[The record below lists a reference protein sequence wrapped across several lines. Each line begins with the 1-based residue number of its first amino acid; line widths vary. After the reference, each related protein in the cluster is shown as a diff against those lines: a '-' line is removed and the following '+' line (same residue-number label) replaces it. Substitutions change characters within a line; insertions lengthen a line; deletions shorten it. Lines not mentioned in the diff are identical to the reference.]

1 MILYIQKA
9 CLISALLPFVL
20 HTLHPPVQSMSKKTK
35 TKNDSAEKKPER
47 LSLRRVLQNNLFMLG
62 MIRRAA
68 PAYIFIDVIL
78 DLLWSVI
85 EFFSG
90 SFLLKVVVDHL
101 GEGGDPA
108 TLAWF
113 IVGMFLIHVTVFFA
127 QQIFWQ
133 IYAPISQRRLSL
145 AIKKAL
151 YTQMRAVEL
160 SCYENPAYY
169 EKYVKAM
176 NEAEDRA
183 FNVLWSLERL
193 FGQVFS
199 LTANSLLLWS
209 IDPLLI
215 LFALIPFAVGFI
227 RKARNKI
234 AFKENND
241 IQKLAWKANYIQR
254 GFYLQDYA
262 KEMRLTGMSD
272 KLLGDLDETTVEVE
286 KIKRRYGIRT
296 AALDYTCRVSHE
308 VVTILGACLYAVHA
322 TLVRGTIGVGD
333 CIVVL
338 NSIGSV
344 SGYLQGLV
352 TNLVSFHEHAL
363 YIENLRS
370 FLDYEPKI
378 KENPDG
384 ILARGGTI
392 EVKGLR
398 YRYDGAETD
407 TLRDI
412 TLRIAPGE
420 KIALVGQNGSGKS
433 TFVKLLLHLY
443 EPTGGEITM
452 DGVPMNDHTLHS
464 WRDTFK
470 PVFQDYRTF
479 ALSVAENILM
489 RPMRTDPEGEA
500 ADRALVEHALRES
513 GAYDRVMKMPHGMDT
528 VLTREFDDKGEVLS
542 GGEAQKIALS
552 RVFAS
557 DSPVVILDEPTS
569 ALDPVAEYQL
579 FENMMQA
586 CADRAVVFISHRL
599 SSAVPADRVYLF
611 EEGRI
616 VESGTHKELMER
628 GGHYADMFHKQAES
642 YRATDAET
650 REEVRA

>member
-1 MILYIQKA
+1 
-9 CLISALLPFVL
+9 
-20 HTLHPPVQSMSKKTK
+20 MSKKTK
-35 TKNDSAEKKPER
+35 TKKGSAEKKPER

-68 PAYIFIDVIL
+68 PAYMIIDVIL
-78 DLLWSVI
+78 DLSWSVI

-101 GEGGDPA
+101 GENGDPMI
-108 TLAWF
+108 LAWF
-113 IVGMFLIHVTVFFA
+113 ILGMFAIHITVFFA
-127 QQIFWQ
+127 QQAFWQ
-133 IYAPISQRRLSL
+133 IYAPISQRKLTL
-145 AIKKAL
+145 AIKTAL
-151 YTQMRAVEL
+151 YTQMRRVEL

-199 LTANSLLLWS
+199 LIANALLLWS
-209 IDPLLI
+209 IDPILM

-227 RKARNKI
+227 RGKRNKI

-272 KLLGDLDETTVEVE
+272 KLLNDLDETTVEIE
-286 KIKRRYGIRT
+286 RIKRRYGLRT
-296 AALDYTCRVSHE
+296 AALDYTARISHE

-322 TLVRGTIGVGD
+322 TLVRGTVGVGD

-378 KENPDG
+378 KPNLEG
-384 ILARGGTI
+384 TVAHGGTI

-398 YRYDGAETD
+398 YRYEGAETD
-407 TLRDI
+407 TLHDI
-412 TLRIAPGE
+412 NLRIAPGE

-443 EPTGGEITM
+443 EPTGGQIAM
-452 DGVPMNDHTLHS
+452 DGISMGDYTLQS

-489 RPMRTDPEGEA
+489 RPLRTDPEGEA
-500 ADRALVEHALRES
+500 ADRARVETALRES

-528 VLTREFDDKGEVLS
+528 MLTREFDDKGEVLS

-611 EEGRI
+611 ENGRI
-616 VESGTHKELMER
+616 VESGTHRELMER
-628 GGHYADMFHKQAES
+628 GGLYADMFHKQAES
-642 YRATDAET
+642 YRETEAEAEA
-650 REEVRA
+650 REEVGA

>member
-1 MILYIQKA
+1 
-9 CLISALLPFVL
+9 
-20 HTLHPPVQSMSKKTK
+20 MSKKK
-35 TKNDSAEKKPER
+35 KLKNSDEKKPEK
-47 LSLRRVLQNNLFMLG
+47 LPLRRVLQNNLFMLG

-113 IVGMFLIHVTVFFA
+113 IGGMFVIHITVFFA
-127 QQIFWQ
+127 QQAFWQ
-133 IYAPISQRRLSL
+133 IYAPISQRKLSM
-145 AIKKAL
+145 AIRTAL

-160 SCYENPAYY
+160 SCYEDPAYY

-183 FNVLWSLERL
+183 FNVLWALERL

-199 LTANSLLLWS
+199 LIANALLLWS
-209 IDPLLI
+209 IDPILM
-215 LFALIPFAVGFI
+215 LFALIPFGVGFI
-227 RKARNKI
+227 RKKRNKI
-234 AFKENND
+234 AFKENED

-272 KLLGDLDETTVEVE
+272 KLLRDLDETTVEVE
-286 KIKRRYGIRT
+286 RIKRKYGIRN
-296 AALDYTCRVSHE
+296 AALDYVCRISHE
-308 VVTILGACLYAVHA
+308 VVTVLGACLYAVYA
-322 TLVRGTIGVGD
+322 TLVRGTVGVGD

-378 KENPDG
+378 KANPSG
-384 ILARGGTI
+384 IVARGGEI
-392 EVKGLR
+392 MVENVK
-398 YRYDGAETD
+398 YRYGGAETD
-407 TLRDI
+407 TLHGVS
-412 TLRIAPGE
+412 LRIAPGE

-443 EPTGGEITM
+443 EPSEGSITM
-452 DGVPMNDHTLHS
+452 DGVPMNDHTLAS
-464 WRDTFK
+464 WRGVFK
-470 PVFQDYRTF
+470 PVFQDYSTF
-479 ALSVAENILM
+479 ALSVAENILT
-489 RPMRTDPEGEA
+489 RPMRKDPEGEA
-500 ADRALVEHALRES
+500 ADRALVENALRQS

-528 VLTREFDDKGEVLS
+528 MLTREFDDKGEVLS
-542 GGEAQKIALS
+542 GGEAQKIALA

-579 FENMMQA
+579 FENMMAA
-586 CADRAVVFISHRL
+586 CRDRAVVFISHRL
-599 SSAVPADRVYLF
+599 SSAVLADRVYLF

-616 VESGTHKELMER
+616 TESGTHRALMEQD
-628 GGHYADMFHKQAES
+628 GHYADMFRKQAES
-642 YRATDAET
+642 YRETEAEK
-650 REEVRA
+650 EVRA

>member
-1 MILYIQKA
+1 
-9 CLISALLPFVL
+9 
-20 HTLHPPVQSMSKKTK
+20 MSTKKK
-35 TKNDSAEKKPER
+35 RKNIKNTEKKPDK
-47 LSLRRVLQNNLFMLG
+47 LPFRRVLQNNRYMLG

-68 PAYIFIDVIL
+68 PAYIVIDVIL

-101 GEGGDPA
+101 GEGGDPM
-108 TLAWF
+108 TLTWF
-113 IVGMFLIHVTVFFA
+113 ILGMFAIHITVFFA
-127 QQIFWQ
+127 QQAFWQ
-133 IYAPISQRRLSL
+133 IYAPISQRKLSM
-145 AIKKAL
+145 AIRTAL
-151 YTQMRAVEL
+151 YTQMRSVEL
-160 SCYENPAYY
+160 SCYENPEYY

-183 FNVLWSLERL
+183 FNVLWALERL

-199 LTANSLLLWS
+199 LIANALLLWS
-209 IDPLLI
+209 IDPILM
-215 LFALIPFAVGFI
+215 LFALIPFGVGFI
-227 RKARNKI
+227 RKKRNKI
-234 AFKENND
+234 AFKENED

-272 KLLGDLDETTVEVE
+272 KLLRDLDEATVEVE
-286 KIKRRYGIRT
+286 RIKRKYGIRN
-296 AALDYTCRVSHE
+296 AALDYVCRISHE
-308 VVTILGACLYAVHA
+308 VVTVLGACLYAVYA
-322 TLVRGTIGVGD
+322 TLVRGTVGVGD

-378 KENPDG
+378 KANPSG
-384 ILARGGTI
+384 IVARGGEI
-392 EVKGLR
+392 VVENVK
-398 YRYDGAETD
+398 YRYEGAETD
-407 TLRDI
+407 TLHGVS
-412 TLRIAPGE
+412 LRIAPGE

-443 EPTGGEITM
+443 EPSEGSITM
-452 DGVPMNDHTLHS
+452 DGVPMNDHTLAS
-464 WRDTFK
+464 WRGVFK
-470 PVFQDYRTF
+470 PVFQDYSIF
-479 ALSVAENILM
+479 ALSVAENILT
-489 RPMRTDPEGEA
+489 RPMRKDPEGEA
-500 ADRALVEHALRES
+500 ADRALVENALRQS

-528 VLTREFDDKGEVLS
+528 MLTREFDDKGEVLS

-557 DSPVVILDEPTS
+557 DAPVVILDEPTS
-569 ALDPVAEYQL
+569 ALDPVAEYRL

-611 EEGRI
+611 EEGRV
-616 VESGTHKELMER
+616 VESGTHRELMEQ

-642 YRATDAET
+642 YRATDTDAET

>member
-1 MILYIQKA
+1 
-9 CLISALLPFVL
+9 
-20 HTLHPPVQSMSKKTK
+20 MSKKTK
-35 TKNDSAEKKPER
+35 KNPTEKKPER
-47 LSLRRVLQNNLFMLG
+47 LSLRRVLQNNLYMLG

-101 GEGGDPA
+101 GEGGDPM
-108 TLAWF
+108 TLTWF
-113 IVGMFLIHVTVFFA
+113 ILGMFAIHITVFFA
-127 QQIFWQ
+127 QQAFWQ
-133 IYAPISQRRLSL
+133 IYAPISQRKLSM
-145 AIKKAL
+145 AIRTAL

-199 LTANSLLLWS
+199 LIANALLLWS
-209 IDPLLI
+209 IDPILM
-215 LFALIPFAVGFI
+215 LFALIPFGVGFI
-227 RKARNKI
+227 RKKRNKI
-234 AFKENND
+234 AFKENED

-272 KLLGDLDETTVEVE
+272 KLLSDLDETTVAVE
-286 KIKRRYGIRT
+286 RIKRKYGIRN
-296 AALDYTCRVSHE
+296 AALDYICRISHE
-308 VVTILGACLYAVHA
+308 VVTVLGACLYAVYA
-322 TLVRGTIGVGD
+322 TLVQGTVGVGD

-363 YIENLRS
+363 YIQNLRS
-370 FLDYEPKI
+370 FLEYEPKI
-378 KENPDG
+378 KANPEG
-384 ILARGGTI
+384 VVAGGGEI
-392 EVKGLR
+392 VVEGVK
-398 YRYDGAETD
+398 YRYGGAETD
-407 TLRDI
+407 TLHSVS
-412 TLRIAPGE
+412 LRIAPGE

-443 EPTGGEITM
+443 EPSEGSITM
-452 DGVPMNDHTLHS
+452 DGVPMNDHTLAS
-464 WRDTFK
+464 WRGVFK
-470 PVFQDYRTF
+470 PVFQDYSIF

-489 RPMRTDPEGEA
+489 RPMRKDPEGEA
-500 ADRALVEHALRES
+500 ADRALVENALRQS

-528 VLTREFDDKGEVLS
+528 MLTREFDDKGEVLS

-557 DSPVVILDEPTS
+557 DAPVVILDEPTS

-611 EEGRI
+611 EEGRV
-616 VESGTHKELMER
+616 VESGTHRELMER

>member
-1 MILYIQKA
+1 
-9 CLISALLPFVL
+9 
-20 HTLHPPVQSMSKKTK
+20 MSTKKK
-35 TKNDSAEKKPER
+35 RKNKKNTEKKPDK
-47 LSLRRVLQNNLFMLG
+47 LPFRRVLQNNRYMLG

-68 PAYIFIDVIL
+68 PAYIVIDVIL

-101 GEGGDPA
+101 GEGGDPM
-108 TLAWF
+108 TLTWF
-113 IVGMFLIHVTVFFA
+113 ILGMFAIHIMVFFA
-127 QQIFWQ
+127 QQAFWQ
-133 IYAPISQRRLSL
+133 IYAPISQRKLSM
-145 AIKKAL
+145 AIRTAL

-183 FNVLWSLERL
+183 FNVLWALERL

-199 LTANSLLLWS
+199 LIANALLLWS
-209 IDPLLI
+209 IDPILM
-215 LFALIPFAVGFI
+215 LFALIPFGVGFI
-227 RKARNKI
+227 RKKRNKI
-234 AFKENND
+234 AFKENED

-272 KLLGDLDETTVEVE
+272 KLLRDLDEATVEVE
-286 KIKRRYGIRT
+286 RIKRKYGIRN
-296 AALDYTCRVSHE
+296 AALDYVCRISHE
-308 VVTILGACLYAVHA
+308 VVTVLGACLYAVYA
-322 TLVRGTIGVGD
+322 TLVRGTVGVGD

-378 KENPDG
+378 KANPSG
-384 ILARGGTI
+384 IVARGGEI
-392 EVKGLR
+392 VVEGVK
-398 YRYDGAETD
+398 YRYGGAETD
-407 TLRDI
+407 TLHSVS
-412 TLRIAPGE
+412 LRIAPGE

-443 EPTGGEITM
+443 EPSEGSMTM
-452 DGVPMNDHTLHS
+452 DGIPMNDHTLAS
-464 WRDTFK
+464 WRGVFK
-470 PVFQDYRTF
+470 PVFQDYSTF
-479 ALSVAENILM
+479 ALSVAENILT
-489 RPMRTDPEGEA
+489 RPMRKDPEGEA
-500 ADRALVEHALRES
+500 ADRALVENALRQS

-528 VLTREFDDKGEVLS
+528 MLTREFDDKGEVLS
-542 GGEAQKIALS
+542 GGEAQKIALA

-579 FENMMQA
+579 FENMMEA
-586 CADRAVVFISHRL
+586 CRDRAVVFISHRL
-599 SSAVPADRVYLF
+599 SSAVLADRVYLF
-611 EEGRI
+611 EEGRMT
-616 VESGTHKELMER
+616 ESGTHRELMEQ
-628 GGHYADMFHKQAES
+628 GGHYADMFRKQAES
-642 YRATDAET
+642 YRETEAEK
-650 REEVRA
+650 EVRA

>member
-1 MILYIQKA
+1 M
-9 CLISALLPFVL
+9 
-20 HTLHPPVQSMSKKTK
+20 MSKKTK
-35 TKNDSAEKKPER
+35 KKPTEKKPDK

-68 PAYIFIDVIL
+68 PAYIVIDVIL

-101 GEGGDPA
+101 GEGGDPM
-108 TLAWF
+108 TLTWF
-113 IVGMFLIHVTVFFA
+113 ILGMFAIHITVFFA
-127 QQIFWQ
+127 QQAFWQ
-133 IYAPISQRRLSL
+133 IYAPISQRKLSM
-145 AIKKAL
+145 AIRTAL

-199 LTANSLLLWS
+199 LIANALLLWS
-209 IDPLLI
+209 IDPILM
-215 LFALIPFAVGFI
+215 LFALIPFGVGFI
-227 RKARNKI
+227 RKKRNKI
-234 AFKENND
+234 AFKENED

-272 KLLGDLDETTVEVE
+272 KLLSDLDETTVAVE
-286 KIKRRYGIRT
+286 RIKRKYGIRN
-296 AALDYTCRVSHE
+296 AALDYICRISHE
-308 VVTILGACLYAVHA
+308 VVTVLGACLYAVYA
-322 TLVRGTIGVGD
+322 TLVQGTVGVGD

-378 KENPDG
+378 KENPEG
-384 ILARGGTI
+384 IVARGGEI
-392 EVKGLR
+392 VVENVK
-398 YRYDGAETD
+398 YRYEGAETD
-407 TLRDI
+407 TLHGVS
-412 TLRIAPGE
+412 LRIAPGE

-443 EPTGGEITM
+443 EPSEGGITM
-452 DGVPMNDHTLHS
+452 DGVPMNDHTLAS
-464 WRDTFK
+464 WRGVFK
-470 PVFQDYRTF
+470 PVFQDYSAF
-479 ALSVAENILM
+479 ALSVAENILT
-489 RPMRTDPEGEA
+489 RPMRKDPEGEA
-500 ADRALVEHALRES
+500 ADRALVENALRQS

-528 VLTREFDDKGEVLS
+528 MLTREFDDKGEVLS

-557 DSPVVILDEPTS
+557 DAPVVILDEPTS

-579 FENMMQA
+579 FENMMKA

-611 EEGRI
+611 EEGRV
-616 VESGTHKELMER
+616 VESGTHRELMER

-642 YRATDAET
+642 YRATDTET

>member
-1 MILYIQKA
+1 
-9 CLISALLPFVL
+9 
-20 HTLHPPVQSMSKKTK
+20 MSKKK
-35 TKNDSAEKKPER
+35 KQKHSDEKKPER

-62 MIRRAA
+62 LIRKAA
-68 PAYIFIDVIL
+68 PSYIVIDVVL

-101 GEGGDPA
+101 GDGGDPA

-113 IVGMFLIHVTVFFA
+113 IGGMFVIHVTVFFA
-127 QQIFWQ
+127 QQAFWQ
-133 IYAPISQRRLSL
+133 IYAPISQRKLSM
-145 AIKKAL
+145 AIRTAL

-160 SCYENPAYY
+160 SCYENPEYY

-193 FGQVFS
+193 FGQIFS
-199 LTANSLLLWS
+199 LIANALLLWS
-209 IDPLLI
+209 IDPLLM
-215 LFALIPFAVGFI
+215 LFALIPFGVGFI
-227 RKARNKI
+227 RKKRNKI
-234 AFKENND
+234 AFRENED

-254 GFYLQDYA
+254 GFYLRDYA
-262 KEMRLTGMSD
+262 KEIRLTGMSD
-272 KLLGDLDETTVEVE
+272 KLLSDLDETTVAVE
-286 KIKRRYGIRT
+286 RIKRKYGLRT
-296 AALDYTCRVSHE
+296 AALDYTARISHE
-308 VVTILGACLYAVHA
+308 VVTVLGACLYAVYA
-322 TLVRGTIGVGD
+322 TLVRGTVGVGD

-338 NSIGSV
+338 NSVGSV

-363 YIENLRS
+363 YIQNLRS

-378 KENPDG
+378 KANPDG
-384 ILARGGTI
+384 VIATGGEILV
-392 EVKGLR
+392 EHVC
-398 YRYDGAETD
+398 YRYEGAETD
-407 TLRDI
+407 TLHDVS
-412 TLRIAPGE
+412 LRIAPGE

-443 EPTGGEITM
+443 EPAEGSITM
-452 DGVPMNDHTLHS
+452 NGVPMAEHELAS
-464 WRDTFK
+464 WRGAFK
-470 PVFQDYRTF
+470 PVFQDYSTF

-489 RPMRTDPEGEA
+489 RPMRKDPEGEA
-500 ADRALVEHALRES
+500 ADRALVENALRES
-513 GAYDRVMKMPHGMDT
+513 GAYERVMKMPRGMDT
-528 VLTREFDDKGEVLS
+528 MLTREFDDKGEVLS

-569 ALDPVAEYQL
+569 ALDPVAEYRL
-579 FENMMQA
+579 FENMMEA
-586 CADRAVVFISHRL
+586 CRHRTVVFISHRL
-599 SSAVPADRVYLF
+599 SSAVPADRIYLF
-611 EEGRI
+611 EDGRI
-616 VESGTHKELMER
+616 SESGTHKELMER

-642 YRATDAET
+642 YRESHAEA

>member
-1 MILYIQKA
+1 
-9 CLISALLPFVL
+9 
-20 HTLHPPVQSMSKKTK
+20 MSKKTK
-35 TKNDSAEKKPER
+35 TKKNPAEKKPER
-47 LSLRRVLQNNLFMLG
+47 LSLRRVLQNNLYMLG

-68 PAYIFIDVIL
+68 PAYIFIDIIL
-78 DLLWSVI
+78 DLSWSVI

-101 GEGGDPA
+101 GEGGDPM
-108 TLAWF
+108 TLTWF
-113 IVGMFLIHVTVFFA
+113 ILGMFAIHITVFFA
-127 QQIFWQ
+127 QQAFWQ
-133 IYAPISQRRLSL
+133 IYAPISQRKLSM
-145 AIKKAL
+145 AIRTAL

-160 SCYENPAYY
+160 SCYEDPAYY

-199 LTANSLLLWS
+199 LIANALLLWS
-209 IDPLLI
+209 IDPILM
-215 LFALIPFAVGFI
+215 LFALIPFGVGFI
-227 RKARNKI
+227 RKKRNKI
-234 AFKENND
+234 AFKENED

-272 KLLGDLDETTVEVE
+272 KLLSDLDETTVAVE
-286 KIKRRYGIRT
+286 RIKRKYGIRN
-296 AALDYTCRVSHE
+296 AALDYICRISHE
-308 VVTILGACLYAVHA
+308 VVTVLGACLYAVYA
-322 TLVRGTIGVGD
+322 TLVQGTVGVGD

-363 YIENLRS
+363 YIQNLRS
-370 FLDYEPKI
+370 FLEYEPKI
-378 KENPDG
+378 KANPEGVVAGGGEIVVEN
-384 ILARGGTI
+384 
-392 EVKGLR
+392 VK
-398 YRYDGAETD
+398 YRYGGAETD
-407 TLRDI
+407 TLHGVS
-412 TLRIAPGE
+412 LRIAPGE

-443 EPTGGEITM
+443 EPSEGSITM
-452 DGVPMNDHTLHS
+452 DGVPMNDHTLAS
-464 WRDTFK
+464 WRGVFK
-470 PVFQDYRTF
+470 PVFQDYSIF
-479 ALSVAENILM
+479 ALSVAENILT
-489 RPMRTDPEGEA
+489 RPMRKDPEGEA
-500 ADRALVEHALRES
+500 ADRAVVENALKQS

-557 DSPVVILDEPTS
+557 DAPVVILDEPTS

-611 EEGRI
+611 EEGRV
-616 VESGTHKELMER
+616 VESGTHRELMER

>member
-1 MILYIQKA
+1 
-9 CLISALLPFVL
+9 
-20 HTLHPPVQSMSKKTK
+20 MSTKKK
-35 TKNDSAEKKPER
+35 RKNKKNTEKKPDK
-47 LSLRRVLQNNLFMLG
+47 LSFRRVLQNNLFMLG

-68 PAYIFIDVIL
+68 PAYIFIDVFL

-101 GEGGDPA
+101 GEGGDPM
-108 TLAWF
+108 TLTWF
-113 IVGMFLIHVTVFFA
+113 ILGMFAIHITVFFA
-127 QQIFWQ
+127 QQAFWQ
-133 IYAPISQRRLSL
+133 IYAPISQRKLSMT
-145 AIKKAL
+145 IRTVL

-160 SCYENPAYY
+160 SCYEDPAYY

-183 FNVLWSLERL
+183 FNVLWALERL

-199 LTANSLLLWS
+199 LIANALLLWS
-209 IDPLLI
+209 IDPILV
-215 LFALIPFAVGFI
+215 LFALIPFGVGFI
-227 RKARNKI
+227 RKKRNKI
-234 AFKENND
+234 AFKENED

-272 KLLGDLDETTVEVE
+272 KLLRDLDETTVEVE
-286 KIKRRYGIRT
+286 RVKRKYGIRN
-296 AALDYTCRVSHE
+296 AALDYVCRISHE
-308 VVTILGACLYAVHA
+308 VVTVLGACLYAVYA
-322 TLVRGTIGVGD
+322 TLVQGTVGVGD

-378 KENPDG
+378 KENPEG
-384 ILARGGTI
+384 IVARGGEI
-392 EVKGLR
+392 VVEGVK
-398 YRYDGAETD
+398 YRYGGAETD
-407 TLRDI
+407 TLHSVS
-412 TLRIAPGE
+412 LRIAPGE

-443 EPTGGEITM
+443 EPSEGSITM
-452 DGVPMNDHTLHS
+452 DGVPMNDHTLAS
-464 WRDTFK
+464 WRGVFK
-470 PVFQDYRTF
+470 PVFQDYSTF
-479 ALSVAENILM
+479 ALSVAENILT
-489 RPMRTDPEGEA
+489 RPMRKDPEGEA
-500 ADRALVEHALRES
+500 ADRALVENALRQS

-528 VLTREFDDKGEVLS
+528 MLTREFDDKGEVLS
-542 GGEAQKIALS
+542 GGEAQKIALA

-579 FENMMQA
+579 FENMMAA
-586 CADRAVVFISHRL
+586 CRDRAVVFISHRL
-599 SSAVPADRVYLF
+599 SSAVLADRVYLF

-616 VESGTHKELMER
+616 TESGTHRALMEQD
-628 GGHYADMFHKQAES
+628 GHYADMFRKQAES
-642 YRATDAET
+642 YRETEAEK
-650 REEVRA
+650 EVRA

>member
-1 MILYIQKA
+1 
-9 CLISALLPFVL
+9 
-20 HTLHPPVQSMSKKTK
+20 MSKKIK
-35 TKNDSAEKKPER
+35 KNPTEKKPDK
-47 LSLRRVLQNNLFMLG
+47 LSLRRVLQNNLYMLG

-68 PAYIFIDVIL
+68 PAYIFIDIIL
-78 DLLWSVI
+78 DLSWSVI

-101 GEGGDPA
+101 GEGGDPM
-108 TLAWF
+108 TLTWF
-113 IVGMFLIHVTVFFA
+113 ILGMFAIHITVFFA
-127 QQIFWQ
+127 QQAFWQ
-133 IYAPISQRRLSL
+133 IYAPISQRKLSM
-145 AIKKAL
+145 AIRTAL

-160 SCYENPAYY
+160 SCYEDPAYY

-199 LTANSLLLWS
+199 LIANALLLWS
-209 IDPLLI
+209 IDPILM
-215 LFALIPFAVGFI
+215 LFALIPFGVGFI
-227 RKARNKI
+227 RKKRNKI
-234 AFKENND
+234 AFKENED

-272 KLLGDLDETTVEVE
+272 KLLSDLDETTVAVE
-286 KIKRRYGIRT
+286 RIKRKYGIRN
-296 AALDYTCRVSHE
+296 AALDYICRISHE
-308 VVTILGACLYAVHA
+308 VVTVLGACLYAVYA
-322 TLVRGTIGVGD
+322 TLVQGTVGVGD

-363 YIENLRS
+363 YIQNLRS
-370 FLDYEPKI
+370 FLEYEPKI
-378 KENPDG
+378 KANPEGVVAGGGEIVVEN
-384 ILARGGTI
+384 
-392 EVKGLR
+392 VK
-398 YRYDGAETD
+398 YRYGGAETD
-407 TLRDI
+407 TLHGVS
-412 TLRIAPGE
+412 LRIAPGE

-443 EPTGGEITM
+443 EPSEGSITM
-452 DGVPMNDHTLHS
+452 DGVPMNDHTLAS
-464 WRDTFK
+464 WRGVFK
-470 PVFQDYRTF
+470 PVFQDYSIF
-479 ALSVAENILM
+479 ALSVAENILT
-489 RPMRTDPEGEA
+489 RPMRRDPEGEA
-500 ADRALVEHALRES
+500 ADRAVVENALKQS

-557 DSPVVILDEPTS
+557 DAPVVILDEPTS

-611 EEGRI
+611 EEGRV
-616 VESGTHKELMER
+616 VESGTHRELMER

>member
-1 MILYIQKA
+1 
-9 CLISALLPFVL
+9 
-20 HTLHPPVQSMSKKTK
+20 MSKKTK
-35 TKNDSAEKKPER
+35 TKKGSAEKKPER

-68 PAYIFIDVIL
+68 PAYMIIDVIL
-78 DLLWSVI
+78 DLSWSVI

-101 GEGGDPA
+101 GENGDPM

-113 IVGMFLIHVTVFFA
+113 ILGMFAIHITVFFA
-127 QQIFWQ
+127 QQAFWQ
-133 IYAPISQRRLSL
+133 IYAPISQRKLTL
-145 AIKKAL
+145 AIKTAL
-151 YTQMRAVEL
+151 YTQMRRVEL

-199 LTANSLLLWS
+199 LIANALLLWS
-209 IDPLLI
+209 IDPILM

-227 RKARNKI
+227 RGKRNKI

-272 KLLGDLDETTVEVE
+272 KLLNDLDETTVEIE
-286 KIKRRYGIRT
+286 RIKRRYGLRT
-296 AALDYTCRVSHE
+296 AALDYTARISHE

-322 TLVRGTIGVGD
+322 TLVRGTVGVGD

-378 KENPDG
+378 KPNPEG
-384 ILARGGTI
+384 AVARGGTI

-398 YRYDGAETD
+398 YRYEGGETD
-407 TLRDI
+407 TLHDI

-443 EPTGGEITM
+443 EPTGGQIAM
-452 DGVPMNDHTLHS
+452 DGISMGDYTLQS

-489 RPMRTDPEGEA
+489 RPLRTDPEGEA
-500 ADRALVEHALRES
+500 ADRALVETALRES

-528 VLTREFDDKGEVLS
+528 MLTREFDDKGEVLS

-611 EEGRI
+611 ENGRI
-616 VESGTHKELMER
+616 VESGTHRELMER
-628 GGHYADMFHKQAES
+628 GGLYADMFHKQAES
-642 YRATDAET
+642 YRETEAEAEA

>member
-1 MILYIQKA
+1 
-9 CLISALLPFVL
+9 
-20 HTLHPPVQSMSKKTK
+20 MSTKKK
-35 TKNDSAEKKPER
+35 RKNKKNTEKKPDK
-47 LSLRRVLQNNLFMLG
+47 LSFRRVLRNNLFMLG

-68 PAYIFIDVIL
+68 PAYIIIDVIL

-101 GEGGDPA
+101 GEGGDPM
-108 TLAWF
+108 TLTWF
-113 IVGMFLIHVTVFFA
+113 ILGMFAIHITVFFA
-127 QQIFWQ
+127 QQTFWQ
-133 IYAPISQRRLSL
+133 IYAPISQRKLSM
-145 AIKKAL
+145 AIRTAL

-160 SCYENPAYY
+160 SCYEDPAYY

-176 NEAEDRA
+176 NEAENRA
-183 FNVLWSLERL
+183 FNVLWALERL

-199 LTANSLLLWS
+199 LIANALLLWS
-209 IDPLLI
+209 IDPILM
-215 LFALIPFAVGFI
+215 LFALIPFGVGFI
-227 RKARNKI
+227 RKKRNKI
-234 AFKENND
+234 AFKENED

-272 KLLGDLDETTVEVE
+272 KLLRDLDETTVEVE
-286 KIKRRYGIRT
+286 RVKRKYGIRN
-296 AALDYTCRVSHE
+296 AALDYVCRISHE
-308 VVTILGACLYAVHA
+308 VVTVLGACLYAVYA
-322 TLVRGTIGVGD
+322 TLVRGTVGVGD

-378 KENPDG
+378 KANPSG
-384 ILARGGTI
+384 IVARGGEI
-392 EVKGLR
+392 VVEGVK
-398 YRYDGAETD
+398 YRYGGAETD
-407 TLRDI
+407 TLHSI
-412 TLRIAPGE
+412 SLRIAPGE

-433 TFVKLLLHLY
+433 TFAKLLLHLY
-443 EPTGGEITM
+443 EPSEGSMTM
-452 DGVPMNDHTLHS
+452 DGIPMNDHTLAS
-464 WRDTFK
+464 WRGVFK
-470 PVFQDYRTF
+470 PVFQDYSTF
-479 ALSVAENILM
+479 ALSVAENILT
-489 RPMRTDPEGEA
+489 RPMRKDPKGEA
-500 ADRALVEHALRES
+500 ADRALVENALRQS

-528 VLTREFDDKGEVLS
+528 MLTREFDDKGEVLS
-542 GGEAQKIALS
+542 GGEAQKIALA

-557 DSPVVILDEPTS
+557 NSPVVILDEPTS

-579 FENMMQA
+579 FENMMKA

-599 SSAVPADRVYLF
+599 SSAVLADRVYLF

-616 VESGTHKELMER
+616 TESGTHRALMEQD
-628 GGHYADMFHKQAES
+628 GHYADMFRKQAES
-642 YRATDAET
+642 YRETEAEK
-650 REEVRA
+650 EVRA

>member
-1 MILYIQKA
+1 
-9 CLISALLPFVL
+9 
-20 HTLHPPVQSMSKKTK
+20 MSTKKK
-35 TKNDSAEKKPER
+35 RKNKKNTEKKPDK
-47 LSLRRVLQNNLFMLG
+47 LPFRRVLQNNRYMLG
-62 MIRRAA
+62 RIRRAA
-68 PAYIFIDVIL
+68 PAYIVIDVIL

-101 GEGGDPA
+101 GEGGDPM
-108 TLAWF
+108 TLTWF
-113 IVGMFLIHVTVFFA
+113 ILGMFAIHITVFFA
-127 QQIFWQ
+127 QQAFWQ
-133 IYAPISQRRLSL
+133 IYAPISQRKLSM
-145 AIKKAL
+145 AIRTAL
-151 YTQMRAVEL
+151 YDQMRSVEL
-160 SCYENPAYY
+160 SCYENPEYY

-176 NEAEDRA
+176 NEAEGRA

-199 LTANSLLLWS
+199 LIANALLLWS
-209 IDPLLI
+209 IDPILM
-215 LFALIPFAVGFI
+215 LFALIPFGVGFI
-227 RKARNKI
+227 RKKRNKI
-234 AFKENND
+234 AFKENED

-272 KLLGDLDETTVEVE
+272 KLLHDLDETTVEVE
-286 KIKRRYGIRT
+286 RIKRKYGIRN
-296 AALDYTCRVSHE
+296 AALDYICRISHE
-308 VVTILGACLYAVHA
+308 VVTVLGACLYAVYA
-322 TLVRGTIGVGD
+322 TLVRGTVGVGD

-378 KENPDG
+378 KANPSG
-384 ILARGGTI
+384 IVARGGEI
-392 EVKGLR
+392 VVENVK
-398 YRYDGAETD
+398 YRYGGAETD
-407 TLRDI
+407 TLHSVS
-412 TLRIAPGE
+412 LRIAPGE

-443 EPTGGEITM
+443 EPSEGSITM
-452 DGVPMNDHTLHS
+452 DGVPMNDHTLAS
-464 WRDTFK
+464 WRGVFK
-470 PVFQDYRTF
+470 PVFQDYSTF
-479 ALSVAENILM
+479 ALSVAENILT
-489 RPMRTDPEGEA
+489 RPMRKDPEGEA
-500 ADRALVEHALRES
+500 ADRALVENALRQS

-528 VLTREFDDKGEVLS
+528 MLTREFDDKGEVLS
-542 GGEAQKIALS
+542 GGEAQKIALA

-579 FENMMQA
+579 FENMMAA
-586 CADRAVVFISHRL
+586 CRDRAVVFISHRL
-599 SSAVPADRVYLF
+599 SSAVLADRVYLF

-616 VESGTHKELMER
+616 TESGTHRALMEQD
-628 GGHYADMFHKQAES
+628 GHYADMFRKQAES
-642 YRATDAET
+642 YRETEAEK
-650 REEVRA
+650 EVRA

>member
-1 MILYIQKA
+1 
-9 CLISALLPFVL
+9 
-20 HTLHPPVQSMSKKTK
+20 
-35 TKNDSAEKKPER
+35 
-47 LSLRRVLQNNLFMLG
+47 MLG
-62 MIRRAA
+62 LIRKAA
-68 PAYIFIDVIL
+68 PAYIVIEIIL

-101 GEGGDPA
+101 GEGASPVLLTVIILGM
-108 TLAWF
+108 LA
-113 IVGMFLIHVTVFFA
+113 IHATVFFA
-127 QQIFWQ
+127 QQAFWQ
-133 IYAPISQRRLSL
+133 IYAPISQRKLTM
-145 AIKKAL
+145 AIKKRL
-151 YTQMRAVEL
+151 YTQMQAVEL
-160 SCYENPAYY
+160 SCYEDPEYY

-176 NEAEDRA
+176 NEAEGRA

-199 LTANSLLLWS
+199 LIANSLLLWS
-209 IDPLLI
+209 IDPVLI
-215 LFALIPFAVGFI
+215 LFALIPFAAGFI
-227 RKARNKI
+227 RKVRNKV

-272 KLLGDLDETTVEVE
+272 KLLSDLDETTVEVE
-286 KIKRRYGIRT
+286 KVKKKYGVRT
-296 AALDYTCRVSHE
+296 AALDYICRVSHE
-308 VVTILGACLYAVHA
+308 VVTILGACLYAVYA
-322 TLVRGTIGVGD
+322 TLVQGSIGVGD

-338 NSIGSV
+338 NSVGSV

-370 FLDYEPKI
+370 FLEYEPQI

-384 ILARGGTI
+384 LTAG
-392 EVKGLR
+392 KGVIIAEGVC
-398 YRYDGAETD
+398 YRYKGAEKD
-407 TLRDI
+407 TLQGI
-412 TLRIAPGE
+412 SLRIAPGE

-443 EPTGGEITM
+443 EPSAGSITL
-452 DGVPMNDHTLHS
+452 DGHPMNDYALSS
-464 WRDTFK
+464 WRDSFE
-470 PVFQDYRTF
+470 PVFQDFRTF

-500 ADRALVEHALRES
+500 EDRATVERALRES

-528 VLTREFDDKGEVLS
+528 MLTREFDDKGEVLS
-542 GGEAQKIALS
+542 GGEAQKIALA
-552 RVFAS
+552 RVFAG

-579 FENMMQA
+579 FENMMEA
-586 CADRAVVFISHRL
+586 CKDRAVIFISHRL
-599 SSAVPADRVYLF
+599 SSAVLADRVYLF
-611 EEGRI
+611 EDGCV
-616 VESGTHKELMER
+616 VESGTHKELMEQN
-628 GGHYADMFHKQAES
+628 GHYADMFRKQAES
-642 YRATDAET
+642 YRADGADGHET
-650 REEVRA
+650 TRREEVTV

>member
-1 MILYIQKA
+1 
-9 CLISALLPFVL
+9 
-20 HTLHPPVQSMSKKTK
+20 MSTKKK
-35 TKNDSAEKKPER
+35 PKNKKNTEKKPDK
-47 LSLRRVLQNNLFMLG
+47 LPFRRVLQNNRYMLG
-62 MIRRAA
+62 IIRRAA
-68 PAYIFIDVIL
+68 PAYIVIDVIL

-113 IVGMFLIHVTVFFA
+113 IGGMFIIHISVFFA
-127 QQIFWQ
+127 QQAFWQ
-133 IYAPISQRRLSL
+133 IYAPISQRKLSM
-145 AIKKAL
+145 AIRTAL
-151 YTQMRAVEL
+151 YDQMRSVEL
-160 SCYENPAYY
+160 SCYENPEYY

-176 NEAEDRA
+176 NEAEGRA

-199 LTANSLLLWS
+199 LIANALLLWS
-209 IDPLLI
+209 IDPILI

-227 RKARNKI
+227 RKKRNKI
-234 AFKENND
+234 AFKENED

-272 KLLGDLDETTVEVE
+272 KLLSDLDGATVEIE
-286 KIKRRYGIRT
+286 KIKRKYGLRT
-296 AALDYTCRVSHE
+296 AALDYVCRISHE
-308 VVTILGACLYAVHA
+308 VVTVLGACLYAVYA
-322 TLVRGTIGVGD
+322 TLVRGTVGVGD

-378 KENPDG
+378 KANPSG
-384 ILARGGTI
+384 IVARGGEI
-392 EVKGLR
+392 VVEGVK
-398 YRYDGAETD
+398 YRYGGAETD
-407 TLRDI
+407 TLHSI
-412 TLRIAPGE
+412 SLRIAPGE

-443 EPTGGEITM
+443 EPSEGSVTM
-452 DGVPMNDHTLHS
+452 DGIPMNDHTLAS
-464 WRDTFK
+464 WRGVFK
-470 PVFQDYRTF
+470 PVFQDYSTF
-479 ALSVAENILM
+479 ALSVAENILT
-489 RPMRTDPEGEA
+489 RPMRKDPEGEA
-500 ADRALVEHALRES
+500 ADRALVENALRQS

-528 VLTREFDDKGEVLS
+528 MLTREFDDKGEVLS
-542 GGEAQKIALS
+542 GGEAQKIALA

-579 FENMMQA
+579 FENMMAA
-586 CADRAVVFISHRL
+586 CRDRAVVFISHRL
-599 SSAVPADRVYLF
+599 SSAVLADRVYLF

-616 VESGTHKELMER
+616 TESGTHRALMEQD
-628 GGHYADMFHKQAES
+628 GHYADMFRKQAES
-642 YRATDAET
+642 YRETEAEK
-650 REEVRA
+650 EVRA

>member
-1 MILYIQKA
+1 
-9 CLISALLPFVL
+9 
-20 HTLHPPVQSMSKKTK
+20 MSTKKK
-35 TKNDSAEKKPER
+35 RKNKKNTEKKPDK

-68 PAYIFIDVIL
+68 PAYIVIDVIL

-101 GEGGDPA
+101 GEGGDPM
-108 TLAWF
+108 TLTWF
-113 IVGMFLIHVTVFFA
+113 ILGMFAIHITVFFA
-127 QQIFWQ
+127 QQTFWQ
-133 IYAPISQRRLSL
+133 IYAPISQRKLSM
-145 AIKKAL
+145 AIRTAL

-199 LTANSLLLWS
+199 LIANALLLWS
-209 IDPLLI
+209 IDPILM
-215 LFALIPFAVGFI
+215 LFALIPFGVGFI
-227 RKARNKI
+227 RKKRNKI
-234 AFKENND
+234 AFKENED

-272 KLLGDLDETTVEVE
+272 KLLCDLDETTVEVE
-286 KIKRRYGIRT
+286 RVKRKYGIRN
-296 AALDYTCRVSHE
+296 AALDYICRISHE
-308 VVTILGACLYAVHA
+308 VVTVLGACLYAVYA
-322 TLVRGTIGVGD
+322 TLVQGTVGVGD

-378 KENPDG
+378 KENPEG
-384 ILARGGTI
+384 IVARGGEI
-392 EVKGLR
+392 VVENVK

-407 TLRDI
+407 TLHGVS
-412 TLRIAPGE
+412 LRIAPGE

-443 EPTGGEITM
+443 EPSEGSITM
-452 DGVPMNDHTLHS
+452 DGVPMNDHTLAS
-464 WRDTFK
+464 WRGVFK
-470 PVFQDYRTF
+470 PVFQDYSAF
-479 ALSVAENILM
+479 ALSVAENILT
-489 RPMRTDPEGEA
+489 RPMRKDPEGEA
-500 ADRALVEHALRES
+500 ADRALVENALRQS

-528 VLTREFDDKGEVLS
+528 MLTREFDDKGEVLS
-542 GGEAQKIALS
+542 GGEAQKIALA

-579 FENMMQA
+579 FENMMAA
-586 CADRAVVFISHRL
+586 CRDRAVVFISHRL

-611 EEGRI
+611 EEGRV
-616 VESGTHKELMER
+616 VESGTHRELMER
-628 GGHYADMFHKQAES
+628 GGHYADMFRKQAES
-642 YRATDAET
+642 YRATDTET

>member
-1 MILYIQKA
+1 
-9 CLISALLPFVL
+9 
-20 HTLHPPVQSMSKKTK
+20 MSKKTK
-35 TKNDSAEKKPER
+35 TKKNPTEKKPDK
-47 LSLRRVLQNNLFMLG
+47 LSFRRVLQNNLFMLG

-101 GEGGDPA
+101 GEGGDPM
-108 TLAWF
+108 TLTWF
-113 IVGMFLIHVTVFFA
+113 ILGMFAIHITVFFA
-127 QQIFWQ
+127 QQAFWQ
-133 IYAPISQRRLSL
+133 IYAPISQRKLSM
-145 AIKKAL
+145 AIRTAL

-160 SCYENPAYY
+160 SCYEDPAYY

-199 LTANSLLLWS
+199 LIANALLLWS
-209 IDPLLI
+209 IDPILM
-215 LFALIPFAVGFI
+215 LFALIPFGVGFI
-227 RKARNKI
+227 RKKRNKI
-234 AFKENND
+234 AFKENED

-254 GFYLQDYA
+254 GFYLQDFA

-272 KLLGDLDETTVEVE
+272 KLLSDLDETTVAVE
-286 KIKRRYGIRT
+286 RIKRKYGIRN
-296 AALDYTCRVSHE
+296 AALDYICRISHE
-308 VVTILGACLYAVHA
+308 VVTVLGACLYAVYA
-322 TLVRGTIGVGD
+322 TLVQGTVGVGD

-363 YIENLRS
+363 YIQNLRS
-370 FLDYEPKI
+370 FLEYEPKI
-378 KENPDG
+378 KANPEGVAAGGGEIVVEN
-384 ILARGGTI
+384 
-392 EVKGLR
+392 VK
-398 YRYDGAETD
+398 YRYGGAETD
-407 TLRDI
+407 TLHGVS
-412 TLRIAPGE
+412 LRIAPGE

-443 EPTGGEITM
+443 EPSEGSITM
-452 DGVPMNDHTLHS
+452 DGVPMNDHTLAS
-464 WRDTFK
+464 WRGVFK
-470 PVFQDYRTF
+470 PVFQDYSIF
-479 ALSVAENILM
+479 ALSVAENILT
-489 RPMRTDPEGEA
+489 RPMRKDPEGEA
-500 ADRALVEHALRES
+500 ADRAVVENALRQS

-557 DSPVVILDEPTS
+557 DAPVVILDEPTS
-569 ALDPVAEYQL
+569 ALDPVAEYRL

-611 EEGRI
+611 EEGRV
-616 VESGTHKELMER
+616 VESGTHRELMER

>member
-1 MILYIQKA
+1 
-9 CLISALLPFVL
+9 
-20 HTLHPPVQSMSKKTK
+20 MSTKK
-35 TKNDSAEKKPER
+35 KNKKGSDEKKPDR
-47 LSLRRVLQNNLFMLG
+47 LSLRRVLQNNLYMLG

-68 PAYIFIDVIL
+68 PAYIVIDVVL

-113 IVGMFLIHVTVFFA
+113 IGGMFAIHVTVFFA
-127 QQIFWQ
+127 QQAFWQ
-133 IYAPISQRRLSL
+133 IYAPISQRKLSM
-145 AIKKAL
+145 AIRTAL
-151 YTQMRAVEL
+151 YTQMRSVEL
-160 SCYENPAYY
+160 ACYEDPTYY

-176 NEAEDRA
+176 NEAENRA

-199 LTANSLLLWS
+199 LVANALLLWS
-209 IDPLLI
+209 IDPILM

-227 RKARNKI
+227 RKKRNKI
-234 AFKENND
+234 AFNENNE

-254 GFYLQDYA
+254 GFYLTDYA

-272 KLLGDLDETTVEVE
+272 KLLHDLDDTTVEIE
-286 KIKRRYGIRT
+286 KIKRKYGLRT
-296 AALDYTCRVSHE
+296 AALDYTARISHE
-308 VVTILGACLYAVHA
+308 VVTILGACLYAVYA
-322 TLVRGTIGVGD
+322 TLVQGTVGVGD

-338 NSIGSV
+338 NSVGSV

-378 KENPDG
+378 KENPEGVVAAGGEIVVDG
-384 ILARGGTI
+384 
-392 EVKGLR
+392 VR
-398 YRYDGAETD
+398 YRYGGTEAD
-407 TLRDI
+407 TLHGI
-412 TLRIAPGE
+412 SLRIAPGE

-433 TFVKLLLHLY
+433 TFVKILLHLY
-443 EPTGGEITM
+443 EPSEGSITM
-452 DGVPMNDHTLHS
+452 NGVPMEDHTLAS
-464 WRDTFK
+464 WRGVFK
-470 PVFQDYRTF
+470 PVFQDYSTF

-500 ADRALVEHALRES
+500 SDRALVESALKQS
-513 GAYDRVMKMPHGMDT
+513 GAWERVMKMPCGMDT
-528 VLTREFDDKGEVLS
+528 MLTREFDDKGEVLS
-542 GGEAQKIALS
+542 GGEAQKIALA

-557 DSPVVILDEPTS
+557 NSPVVILDEPTS

-579 FENMMQA
+579 FENMMKA
-586 CADRAVVFISHRL
+586 CRDRAVVFISHRL

-611 EEGRI
+611 EEGRV
-616 VESGTHKELMER
+616 VESGTHRELMER
-628 GGHYADMFHKQAES
+628 GGHYADMFRKQAES
-642 YRATDAET
+642 YRETAAEAAT

>member
-1 MILYIQKA
+1 
-9 CLISALLPFVL
+9 
-20 HTLHPPVQSMSKKTK
+20 MSRKKK
-35 TKNDSAEKKPER
+35 HEKDAAEKKPER
-47 LSLRRVLQNNLFMLG
+47 LPLRRVLQNNLYMLG
-62 MIRRAA
+62 MIRKAA
-68 PAYIFIDVIL
+68 PAYIVLEILL

-113 IVGMFLIHVTVFFA
+113 IGGMFVIHVTVFFA
-127 QQIFWQ
+127 QQAFWQ
-133 IYAPISQRRLSL
+133 IYAPISQRKLSM

-151 YTQMRAVEL
+151 YTQMRSVEL
-160 SCYENPAYY
+160 SCYENPEYY

-176 NEAEDRA
+176 NEAEGRA

-199 LTANSLLLWS
+199 LIANGLLLWS
-209 IDPLLI
+209 IDPILI

-227 RKARNKI
+227 RKKRNKI
-234 AFKENND
+234 SFKESNE
-241 IQKLAWKANYIQR
+241 IQKLAWRANYIQR
-254 GFYLQDYA
+254 GFYLRDYA
-262 KEMRLTGMSD
+262 KEMRLTGMSE
-272 KLLGDLDETTVEVE
+272 KLLSDLDETTLEIE
-286 KIKRRYGIRT
+286 RIKRKYGIRV
-296 AALDYTCRVSHE
+296 AALEYTCRISHE
-308 VVTILGACLYAVHA
+308 VVTILGACLYAVYA
-322 TLVRGTIGVGD
+322 TLVQGTVGVGD

-338 NSIGSV
+338 NSVGSV

-370 FLDYEPKI
+370 FLEYEPTI
-378 KENPDG
+378 RANPNG
-384 ILARGGTI
+384 VKAAGGEI
-392 EVKGLR
+392 VADRVR
-398 YRYDGAETD
+398 YRYEGAETD
-407 TLRDI
+407 ALSDVC
-412 TLRIAPGE
+412 LRIGPRE

-433 TFVKLLLHLY
+433 TFVKVLLHLY
-443 EPTGGEITM
+443 EPAEGIVTM
-452 DGVPMNDHTLHS
+452 NGVPMEDHDLAS
-464 WRDTFK
+464 WRRVFK
-470 PVFQDYRTF
+470 PVFQDYSTF

-500 ADRALVEHALRES
+500 HDRALVEQALRES
-513 GAYDRVMKMPHGMDT
+513 GAWERVAKMPHGMDT

-542 GGEAQKIALS
+542 GGEAQKIALA

-579 FENMMQA
+579 FENMMEA
-586 CADRAVVFISHRL
+586 CRDRAVVFISHRL
-599 SSAVPADRVYLF
+599 SSAVPADRIYLF
-611 EEGRI
+611 EEGSI
-616 VESGTHKELMER
+616 SESGTHRELMEKNGR
-628 GGHYADMFHKQAES
+628 YADMFRKQAES
-642 YRATDAET
+642 YRET
-650 REEVRA
+650 NTETAAQKEVTV

>member
-1 MILYIQKA
+1 
-9 CLISALLPFVL
+9 
-20 HTLHPPVQSMSKKTK
+20 MSTKKK
-35 TKNDSAEKKPER
+35 RKNKKNTEKKPDK

-68 PAYIFIDVIL
+68 PAYIVIDVIL

-101 GEGGDPA
+101 GEGGDPM
-108 TLAWF
+108 TLTWF
-113 IVGMFLIHVTVFFA
+113 ILGMFAIHITVFFA
-127 QQIFWQ
+127 QQTFWQ
-133 IYAPISQRRLSL
+133 IYAPISQRKLSM
-145 AIKKAL
+145 AIRTAL

-183 FNVLWSLERL
+183 FNVLWALERL

-199 LTANSLLLWS
+199 LIANALLLWS
-209 IDPLLI
+209 IDPILM
-215 LFALIPFAVGFI
+215 LFALIPFGVGFI
-227 RKARNKI
+227 RKKRNKI
-234 AFKENND
+234 AFKENED

-272 KLLGDLDETTVEVE
+272 KLLSDLDETTVEVE
-286 KIKRRYGIRT
+286 RVKRKYGIRN
-296 AALDYTCRVSHE
+296 AALDYICRISHE
-308 VVTILGACLYAVHA
+308 VVTVLGACLYAVYA
-322 TLVRGTIGVGD
+322 TLVQGTVGVGD

-378 KENPDG
+378 KENPEG
-384 ILARGGTI
+384 IVARGGEI
-392 EVKGLR
+392 VVKNVK
-398 YRYDGAETD
+398 YRYEGAETD
-407 TLRDI
+407 TLHGVS
-412 TLRIAPGE
+412 LRIAPGE

-443 EPTGGEITM
+443 EPSEGSITM
-452 DGVPMNDHTLHS
+452 DGVPMNDHTLAS
-464 WRDTFK
+464 WRGVFK
-470 PVFQDYRTF
+470 PVFQDYSAF
-479 ALSVAENILM
+479 ALSVAENILT
-489 RPMRTDPEGEA
+489 RPMRKDPEGEA
-500 ADRALVEHALRES
+500 ADRALVENALRQS

-528 VLTREFDDKGEVLS
+528 MLTREFDDKGEVLS

-557 DSPVVILDEPTS
+557 DAPVVILDEPTS

-579 FENMMQA
+579 FENMMKA

-611 EEGRI
+611 EEGRV
-616 VESGTHKELMER
+616 VESGTHRELMER

-642 YRATDAET
+642 YRATDTET

>member
-1 MILYIQKA
+1 
-9 CLISALLPFVL
+9 
-20 HTLHPPVQSMSKKTK
+20 MSTKKK
-35 TKNDSAEKKPER
+35 RKNKKNTEKKPDK

-68 PAYIFIDVIL
+68 PAYIVIDVIL

-101 GEGGDPA
+101 GEGGDPM
-108 TLAWF
+108 TLTWF
-113 IVGMFLIHVTVFFA
+113 ILGMFAIHITVFFA
-127 QQIFWQ
+127 QQTFWQ
-133 IYAPISQRRLSL
+133 IYAPISQRKLSM
-145 AIKKAL
+145 AIRTAL

-176 NEAEDRA
+176 NEAENRA

-199 LTANSLLLWS
+199 LIANALLLWS
-209 IDPLLI
+209 IDPILM
-215 LFALIPFAVGFI
+215 LFALIPFGVGFI
-227 RKARNKI
+227 RKKRNKI
-234 AFKENND
+234 AFKENED

-272 KLLGDLDETTVEVE
+272 KLLRDLDETTVEVE
-286 KIKRRYGIRT
+286 RIKRKYGIRN
-296 AALDYTCRVSHE
+296 AALDYICRISHE
-308 VVTILGACLYAVHA
+308 VVTVLGACLYAVYA
-322 TLVRGTIGVGD
+322 TLVQGTVGVGD

-378 KENPDG
+378 KENPEG
-384 ILARGGTI
+384 IVARGGEI
-392 EVKGLR
+392 VVENVK
-398 YRYDGAETD
+398 YRYEGAETD
-407 TLRDI
+407 TLHGVS
-412 TLRIAPGE
+412 LRIAPGE

-443 EPTGGEITM
+443 EPSEGSITM
-452 DGVPMNDHTLHS
+452 DGVPMNDHTLAS
-464 WRDTFK
+464 WRGVFK
-470 PVFQDYRTF
+470 PVFQDYSAF
-479 ALSVAENILM
+479 ALSVAENILT
-489 RPMRTDPEGEA
+489 RPMRKDPEGEA
-500 ADRALVEHALRES
+500 ADRALVENALRQS

-528 VLTREFDDKGEVLS
+528 MLTREFDDKGEVLS

-557 DSPVVILDEPTS
+557 DAPVVILDEPTS

-579 FENMMQA
+579 FENMMKA

-611 EEGRI
+611 EEGRV
-616 VESGTHKELMER
+616 VESGTHRELMER
-628 GGHYADMFHKQAES
+628 GGHYADMFRKQAES
-642 YRATDAET
+642 YRATDTET

>member
-1 MILYIQKA
+1 
-9 CLISALLPFVL
+9 
-20 HTLHPPVQSMSKKTK
+20 MSTKK
-35 TKNDSAEKKPER
+35 KNKKRSAEKKSEKLP
-47 LSLRRVLQNNLFMLG
+47 LRRVLQNNLFMLG
-62 MIRRAA
+62 LIRKAA
-68 PAYIFIDVIL
+68 PSYIVVDVVL

-113 IVGMFLIHVTVFFA
+113 IGGMFVIHITVFFA
-127 QQIFWQ
+127 QQAFWQ
-133 IYAPISQRRLSL
+133 IYAPISQRRLSM
-145 AIKKAL
+145 AIRTAL

-160 SCYENPAYY
+160 SCYENPEYY

-176 NEAEDRA
+176 NEAENRA

-199 LTANSLLLWS
+199 LVANSLLLWS
-209 IDPLLI
+209 IDPILI
-215 LFALIPFAVGFI
+215 LFALIPFAAGFI
-227 RKARNKI
+227 RKKRNKI
-234 AFKENND
+234 AFNENNE
-241 IQKLAWKANYIQR
+241 IQKLAWRANYIQR
-254 GFYLQDYA
+254 GFYLTDYA

-272 KLLGDLDETTVEVE
+272 KLLSDLDDATAEIE
-286 KIKRRYGIRT
+286 KIKRKYGLRT
-296 AALDYTCRVSHE
+296 AALDYTVRISHE
-308 VVTILGACLYAVHA
+308 VVTILGACLYAIYA
-322 TLVRGTIGVGD
+322 TLVQGTVGVGD

-338 NSIGSV
+338 NSVGSV

-363 YIENLRS
+363 YIQNLRS

-378 KENPDG
+378 KANPDG
-384 ILARGGTI
+384 VTATGGEILVEHI
-392 EVKGLR
+392 R
-398 YRYDGAETD
+398 YRYEGAETD
-407 TLRDI
+407 TLHDVS
-412 TLRIAPGE
+412 LRIAPGE

-433 TFVKLLLHLY
+433 TFVKLMLHLY
-443 EPTGGEITM
+443 EPTEGSITM
-452 DGVPMNDHTLHS
+452 NGVPMDEHNLVS
-464 WRDTFK
+464 WRGVFK
-470 PVFQDYRTF
+470 PVFQDYSTF

-489 RPMRTDPEGEA
+489 RPMRTDPEGEVV
-500 ADRALVEHALRES
+500 DRALVENALRES
-513 GAYDRVMKMPHGMDT
+513 GAYERVIKMPHGMDT

-542 GGEAQKIALS
+542 GGEAQKIALA

-579 FENMMQA
+579 FENMMEA
-586 CADRAVVFISHRL
+586 CRDRTVVFISHRL
-599 SSAVPADRVYLF
+599 SSAVPADRIYLF
-611 EEGRI
+611 EDGRI
-616 VESGTHKELMER
+616 SESGTHKELMER

-642 YRATDAET
+642 YRVTEAET
-650 REEVRA
+650 MADKEVSV

>member
-1 MILYIQKA
+1 
-9 CLISALLPFVL
+9 
-20 HTLHPPVQSMSKKTK
+20 MSKKTK
-35 TKNDSAEKKPER
+35 KNPAEKKPER

-78 DLLWSVI
+78 DLSWSVI

-101 GEGGDPA
+101 GEGGDPM
-108 TLAWF
+108 TLTWF
-113 IVGMFLIHVTVFFA
+113 ILGMFAIHITVFFA
-127 QQIFWQ
+127 QQAFWQ
-133 IYAPISQRRLSL
+133 IYAPISQRKLSM
-145 AIKKAL
+145 AIRTAL

-183 FNVLWSLERL
+183 FNVLWALERL

-199 LTANSLLLWS
+199 LIANALLLWS
-209 IDPLLI
+209 IDPILM
-215 LFALIPFAVGFI
+215 LFALIPFGVGFI
-227 RKARNKI
+227 RGKRNKI
-234 AFKENND
+234 AFKENED

-272 KLLGDLDETTVEVE
+272 KLLHDLDETTVEVE
-286 KIKRRYGIRT
+286 RIKRKYGIRN
-296 AALDYTCRVSHE
+296 ASLDYVCRISHE
-308 VVTILGACLYAVHA
+308 VVTVLGACLYAVYA
-322 TLVRGTIGVGD
+322 TLVRGTVGVGD

-378 KENPDG
+378 KANPSGVVAQGGEILVEN
-384 ILARGGTI
+384 
-392 EVKGLR
+392 VK
-398 YRYDGAETD
+398 YRYEGAETD
-407 TLRDI
+407 TLHGVS
-412 TLRIAPGE
+412 LRIAPGE

-443 EPTGGEITM
+443 EPSEGSITM
-452 DGVPMNDHTLHS
+452 DGVPMNDHTLAS
-464 WRDTFK
+464 WRGVFK
-470 PVFQDYRTF
+470 PVFQDYSTF
-479 ALSVAENILM
+479 ALSVAENILT
-489 RPMRTDPEGEA
+489 RPMRKDPEGEA
-500 ADRALVEHALRES
+500 ADRKLVENALRQS

-528 VLTREFDDKGEVLS
+528 MLTREFDDKGEVLS

-557 DSPVVILDEPTS
+557 DAPVVILDEPTS

-579 FENMMQA
+579 FENMMKA
-586 CADRAVVFISHRL
+586 CTDRAVIFISHRL
-599 SSAVPADRVYLF
+599 SSAVPADRIYLF
-611 EEGRI
+611 EDGRV
-616 VESGTHKELMER
+616 VESGTHRELMER
-628 GGHYADMFHKQAES
+628 GGHYADMFRKQAES
-642 YRATDAET
+642 YRETDTDAET

>member
-1 MILYIQKA
+1 
-9 CLISALLPFVL
+9 
-20 HTLHPPVQSMSKKTK
+20 MSKKTK
-35 TKNDSAEKKPER
+35 KNPTEKKPER
-47 LSLRRVLQNNLFMLG
+47 LSLRRVLQNNLYMLG

-101 GEGGDPA
+101 GEGGDPM
-108 TLAWF
+108 TLTWF
-113 IVGMFLIHVTVFFA
+113 ILGMFAIHITVFFA
-127 QQIFWQ
+127 QQAFWQ
-133 IYAPISQRRLSL
+133 IYAPISQRKLSM
-145 AIKKAL
+145 AIRTAL

-199 LTANSLLLWS
+199 LIANALLLWS
-209 IDPLLI
+209 IDPILM
-215 LFALIPFAVGFI
+215 LFALIPFGVGFI
-227 RKARNKI
+227 RKKRNKI
-234 AFKENND
+234 AFKENED

-272 KLLGDLDETTVEVE
+272 KLLSDLDETTVAVE
-286 KIKRRYGIRT
+286 RIKRKYGIRN
-296 AALDYTCRVSHE
+296 AALDYICRISHE
-308 VVTILGACLYAVHA
+308 VVTVLGACLYAVYA
-322 TLVRGTIGVGD
+322 TLVQGTVGVGD

-363 YIENLRS
+363 YIQNLRS
-370 FLDYEPKI
+370 FLEYEPKI
-378 KENPDG
+378 KANPEGAVAGGGEIVVEN
-384 ILARGGTI
+384 
-392 EVKGLR
+392 VK
-398 YRYDGAETD
+398 YRYGGAETD
-407 TLRDI
+407 TLHSVS
-412 TLRIAPGE
+412 LRIAPGE

-443 EPTGGEITM
+443 EPSEGSITM
-452 DGVPMNDHTLHS
+452 DGVPMNDHTLAS
-464 WRDTFK
+464 WRGVFK
-470 PVFQDYRTF
+470 PVFQDYSIF

-489 RPMRTDPEGEA
+489 RPMRKDPEGEA
-500 ADRALVEHALRES
+500 ADRALVENALRQS

-528 VLTREFDDKGEVLS
+528 MLTREFDDKGEVLS

-557 DSPVVILDEPTS
+557 DAPVVILDEPTS

-611 EEGRI
+611 EEGRV
-616 VESGTHKELMER
+616 VESGTHRELMER

>member
-1 MILYIQKA
+1 
-9 CLISALLPFVL
+9 
-20 HTLHPPVQSMSKKTK
+20 MSKKTK
-35 TKNDSAEKKPER
+35 TKKNPAEKKPER

-68 PAYIFIDVIL
+68 PAYIFIDIIL
-78 DLLWSVI
+78 DLSWSVI

-101 GEGGDPA
+101 GEGGDPM
-108 TLAWF
+108 TLTWF
-113 IVGMFLIHVTVFFA
+113 ILGMFAIHITVFFA
-127 QQIFWQ
+127 QQAFWQ
-133 IYAPISQRRLSL
+133 IYAPISQRKLSM
-145 AIKKAL
+145 AIRTAL

-160 SCYENPAYY
+160 SCYEDPAYY

-183 FNVLWSLERL
+183 FNVLWALERL

-199 LTANSLLLWS
+199 LIANALLLWS
-209 IDPLLI
+209 IDPILM
-215 LFALIPFAVGFI
+215 LFALIPFGVGFI
-227 RKARNKI
+227 RKKRNKI
-234 AFKENND
+234 AFKENED

-272 KLLGDLDETTVEVE
+272 KLLSDLDETTVAVE
-286 KIKRRYGIRT
+286 RIKRKYGIRN
-296 AALDYTCRVSHE
+296 AALDYICRISHE
-308 VVTILGACLYAVHA
+308 VVTVLGACLYAVYA
-322 TLVRGTIGVGD
+322 TLVQGTVGVGD

-363 YIENLRS
+363 YIQNLRS
-370 FLDYEPKI
+370 FLDYEPRI
-378 KENPDG
+378 KENPEG
-384 ILARGGTI
+384 IVARGGEI
-392 EVKGLR
+392 VVENVK
-398 YRYDGAETD
+398 YRYGGAETD
-407 TLRDI
+407 TLHGVS
-412 TLRIAPGE
+412 LRIAPGE

-443 EPTGGEITM
+443 EPSEGSITM
-452 DGVPMNDHTLHS
+452 DGVPMNDHTLAS
-464 WRDTFK
+464 WRGVFK
-470 PVFQDYRTF
+470 PVFQDYSIF

-489 RPMRTDPEGEA
+489 RPMRRDPEGEA
-500 ADRALVEHALRES
+500 ADRALVENALRQS

-557 DSPVVILDEPTS
+557 DAPVVILDEPTS

-611 EEGRI
+611 EEGRV
-616 VESGTHKELMER
+616 VESGTHRELMER

>member
-1 MILYIQKA
+1 
-9 CLISALLPFVL
+9 
-20 HTLHPPVQSMSKKTK
+20 MSKKTK
-35 TKNDSAEKKPER
+35 KNPAEKKPDK
-47 LSLRRVLQNNLFMLG
+47 LSLRRVLQNNLYMLG

-101 GEGGDPA
+101 GEGGDPM
-108 TLAWF
+108 TLTWF
-113 IVGMFLIHVTVFFA
+113 ILGMFAIHITVFFA
-127 QQIFWQ
+127 QQAFWQ
-133 IYAPISQRRLSL
+133 IYAPISQRKLSM
-145 AIKKAL
+145 AIRTAL

-160 SCYENPAYY
+160 SCYEDPAYY

-183 FNVLWSLERL
+183 FNVLWALERL

-199 LTANSLLLWS
+199 LIANALLLWS
-209 IDPLLI
+209 IDPILM
-215 LFALIPFAVGFI
+215 LFALIPFGVGFI
-227 RKARNKI
+227 RKKRNKI
-234 AFKENND
+234 AFKENED

-272 KLLGDLDETTVEVE
+272 KLLSDLDETTVEVE
-286 KIKRRYGIRT
+286 RIKRKYGIRN
-296 AALDYTCRVSHE
+296 AALDYVCRISHE
-308 VVTILGACLYAVHA
+308 VVTVLGACLYAVYA
-322 TLVRGTIGVGD
+322 TLVRGTVGVGD

-378 KENPDG
+378 KANPSG
-384 ILARGGTI
+384 IVARGGEI
-392 EVKGLR
+392 VVEGVK
-398 YRYDGAETD
+398 YRYGGAETD
-407 TLRDI
+407 TLHGVS
-412 TLRIAPGE
+412 LRIAPGE

-443 EPTGGEITM
+443 EPSEGSMTM
-452 DGVPMNDHTLHS
+452 DGVPMNDHTLAS
-464 WRDTFK
+464 WRGVFK
-470 PVFQDYRTF
+470 PVFQDYSTF
-479 ALSVAENILM
+479 ALSVAENILT
-489 RPMRTDPEGEA
+489 RPMRKDPEGEA
-500 ADRALVEHALRES
+500 ADRALVENALRQS
-513 GAYDRVMKMPHGMDT
+513 GAYDRIMKMPHGMDT
-528 VLTREFDDKGEVLS
+528 MLTREFDDKGEVLS
-542 GGEAQKIALS
+542 GGEAQKIALA

-579 FENMMQA
+579 FENMTAA
-586 CADRAVVFISHRL
+586 CRDRAVVFISHRL
-599 SSAVPADRVYLF
+599 SSAVLADRVYLF

-616 VESGTHKELMER
+616 TESGTHRALMEQD
-628 GGHYADMFHKQAES
+628 GHYADMFRKQAES
-642 YRATDAET
+642 YRETEAEK
-650 REEVRA
+650 EVRA

>member
-1 MILYIQKA
+1 
-9 CLISALLPFVL
+9 
-20 HTLHPPVQSMSKKTK
+20 MSKKTK
-35 TKNDSAEKKPER
+35 TKKNPTEKKPDK
-47 LSLRRVLQNNLFMLG
+47 LSFRRVLQNNLYMLG

-101 GEGGDPA
+101 GEGGDPM
-108 TLAWF
+108 TLTWF
-113 IVGMFLIHVTVFFA
+113 ILGMFAIHITVFFA
-127 QQIFWQ
+127 QQAFWQ
-133 IYAPISQRRLSL
+133 IYAPISQRKLSM
-145 AIKKAL
+145 AIRTAL

-160 SCYENPAYY
+160 SCYEDPAYY

-199 LTANSLLLWS
+199 LIANALLLWS
-209 IDPLLI
+209 IDPILM
-215 LFALIPFAVGFI
+215 LFALIPFGVGFI
-227 RKARNKI
+227 RKKRNKI
-234 AFKENND
+234 AFKENED

-272 KLLGDLDETTVEVE
+272 KLLSDLDETTVEVE
-286 KIKRRYGIRT
+286 RIKRKYGIRN
-296 AALDYTCRVSHE
+296 AALDYICRISHE
-308 VVTILGACLYAVHA
+308 VVTVLGACLYAVYA
-322 TLVRGTIGVGD
+322 TLVQGTVGVGD

-363 YIENLRS
+363 YIQNLRS
-370 FLDYEPKI
+370 FLEYEPKI
-378 KENPDG
+378 KANPEGAVAGGGEIVVEN
-384 ILARGGTI
+384 
-392 EVKGLR
+392 VK
-398 YRYDGAETD
+398 YRYGGAETD
-407 TLRDI
+407 TLHGVS
-412 TLRIAPGE
+412 LRIAPGE

-443 EPTGGEITM
+443 EPSEGSITM
-452 DGVPMNDHTLHS
+452 DGVPMNDHTLAS
-464 WRDTFK
+464 WRGVFK
-470 PVFQDYRTF
+470 PVFQDYSIF
-479 ALSVAENILM
+479 ALSVAENILT
-489 RPMRTDPEGEA
+489 RPMRKDPEGEA
-500 ADRALVEHALRES
+500 ADRAVVENALRQS
-513 GAYDRVMKMPHGMDT
+513 GAYDRVMRMPHGMDT
-528 VLTREFDDKGEVLS
+528 MLTREFDDKGEVLS

-557 DSPVVILDEPTS
+557 DAPVVILDEPTS

-611 EEGRI
+611 EEGRV
-616 VESGTHKELMER
+616 VESGTHRELMER

>member
-1 MILYIQKA
+1 
-9 CLISALLPFVL
+9 
-20 HTLHPPVQSMSKKTK
+20 MSKKTK
-35 TKNDSAEKKPER
+35 TKKNPTEKKPDK
-47 LSLRRVLQNNLFMLG
+47 LSFRRVLQNNLYMLG

-101 GEGGDPA
+101 GEGGDPM
-108 TLAWF
+108 TLTWF
-113 IVGMFLIHVTVFFA
+113 ILGMFAIHITVFFA
-127 QQIFWQ
+127 QQAFWQ
-133 IYAPISQRRLSL
+133 IYAPISQRKLSM
-145 AIKKAL
+145 AIRTAL

-199 LTANSLLLWS
+199 LIANALLLWS
-209 IDPLLI
+209 IDPILM
-215 LFALIPFAVGFI
+215 LFALIPFGVGFI
-227 RKARNKI
+227 RKKRNKI
-234 AFKENND
+234 AFRENED

-272 KLLGDLDETTVEVE
+272 KLLSDLDETTVVVE
-286 KIKRRYGIRT
+286 RIKRKYGIRN
-296 AALDYTCRVSHE
+296 AALDYICRISHE
-308 VVTILGACLYAVHA
+308 VVTVLGACLYAVYA
-322 TLVRGTIGVGD
+322 TLVQGTVGVGD

-363 YIENLRS
+363 YIQNLRS
-370 FLDYEPKI
+370 FLEYEPKI
-378 KENPDG
+378 KANPEGAVAGGGEIVVEN
-384 ILARGGTI
+384 
-392 EVKGLR
+392 VK
-398 YRYDGAETD
+398 YRYGGAETD
-407 TLRDI
+407 TLHGVS
-412 TLRIAPGE
+412 LRIAPGE

-443 EPTGGEITM
+443 EPSEGSITM
-452 DGVPMNDHTLHS
+452 DGVPMKDHTLAS
-464 WRDTFK
+464 WRGSFK
-470 PVFQDYRTF
+470 PVFQDYSIF

-489 RPMRTDPEGEA
+489 RPMRRDPEGEA
-500 ADRALVEHALRES
+500 ADRAVVENALKQS

-557 DSPVVILDEPTS
+557 DAPVVILDEPTS

-586 CADRAVVFISHRL
+586 CADHAVVFISHRL

-611 EEGRI
+611 EEGRV
-616 VESGTHKELMER
+616 VESGTHRELMER